1 MDSRWN
7 ISFMNATNI
16 LKLDKTQSEHFAN
29 AAKRIRE
36 IRAREAEQK
45 KLNQTKVLTVIPRYE
60 HSAASMK
67 MCRATLMNNK
77 PCSSRATC
85 GEFCR
90 RHRLVN

>member
-1 MDSRWN
+1 MDARWN
-7 ISFMNATNI
+7 ISFMNATTN
-16 LKLDKTQSEHFAN
+16 LKLDKAQSEHFAN

-36 IRAREAEQK
+36 IRAREADQK
-45 KLNQTKVLTVIPRYE
+45 KLNQTKILAVIPRFE
-60 HSAASMK
+60 HVAPTMK
-67 MCRATLMNNK
+67 TCRATLMNNK